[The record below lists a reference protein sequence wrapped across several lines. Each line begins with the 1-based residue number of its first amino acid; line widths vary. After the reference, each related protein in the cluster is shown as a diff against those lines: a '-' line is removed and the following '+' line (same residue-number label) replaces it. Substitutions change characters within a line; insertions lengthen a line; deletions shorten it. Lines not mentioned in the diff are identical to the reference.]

1 MAEINIGDKRKDIS
15 NNLFVKTNT
24 SNIDPEYWYTEL
36 FNKIPVYQISVD
48 IDREDDDEDFDIY
61 NRIYEDLVSSGD
73 FTPLRYEYSK
83 EKKTDEDG
91 EDTRYEIYSDRYYLV
106 HNEEPFMILY
116 EYGSITVITYLGVA
130 YLNDFVDRYLMKYS
144 QDYDS
149 VKCSIIV
156 KDNKLYLEE
165 FDIGIKDELDF
176 DLYNEGFDK
185 IHSSIVDSIKND
197 KNGLY
202 FLYGKAGT
210 GKTTYI
216 RHLIKECGT
225 DRRKFI
231 YVPTKLF
238 EDFTDPGVLPFLL
251 ENKGCIY
258 IIEDCESL
266 VTVDDGMRN
275 ESIADL
281 LNMTDGLLADAL
293 NIKIICTFN
302 SDYDKIDEALLRPGR
317 CRCKYEFGLLS
328 KDRANKVAKKLKLK
342 SVDKDVSLA
351 ELFNPD
357 TEHFG
362 EKKKKIG
369 FSSR

>member
-1 MAEINIGDKRKDIS
+1 MVEIEIGDTKMDLP
-15 NNLFVKTNT
+15 NNLFVQSNT
-24 SNIDPEYWYTEL
+24 RSIDPDYIYGEIFGKMPIYHMT
-36 FNKIPVYQISVD
+36 VS
-48 IDREDDDEDFDIY
+48 IDRENDDEDFDIY
-61 NRIYEDLVSSGD
+61 HKIFEDLVSSGD
-73 FTPLRYEYSK
+73 FTPLNYEYSR
-83 EKKTDEDG
+83 EKKTSEESDDK
-91 EDTRYEIYSDRYYLV
+91 TRYEIYADRYYLIY
-106 HNEEPFMILY
+106 NKKPIMLNY
-116 EYGSITVITYLGVA
+116 EYGSFDVVSHLGMDVIT
-130 YLNDFVDRYLMKYS
+130 DFVEKNIMKYN
-144 QDYDS
+144 QDYES

-156 KDNKLYLEE
+156 KDSKLYLEE
-165 FDIGIKDELDF
+165 FDIELNDDLDF
-176 DLYNEGFDK
+176 DLYNEGFEK
-185 IHSSIVDSIKND
+185 VHKNIVESIKND

-225 DRRKFI
+225 NKRKFI

-266 VTVDDGMRN
+266 VTVDDGIRN

-302 SDYDKIDEALLRPGR
+302 SDYDKIDDALLRPGR
-317 CRCKYEFGLLS
+317 CRCKYEFDLLD
-328 KDRANKVAKKLKLK
+328 KTRANKVAKKLNLK
-342 SVDKDVSLA
+342 KVEKNVSLA

-357 TEHFG
+357 AEKFE

-369 FSSR
+369 F